1 VSGRTLT
8 FWTPLAAAAFAA
20 GAVLRLWNLRDQV
33 LGGDETHAIRAAL
46 NFSLSKILVTY
57 QQTDNCI
64 PLTALDKLFMLAK
77 VPLTEM
83 ILRLPVLFCG
93 LAALFLIPWA
103 FSRAFASDGR
113 KETISIFRFLLAI
126 SPVLTLYSRIARS
139 YMPLVLLSSTAVMA
153 FYSWWRSRGLKS
165 GFAYVVFGALALW
178 FHLAA
183 GPIVAA
189 PFLFALGETVAK
201 VEDRRRNL
209 RDLVFMGLAMAATCL
224 VFLFPALES
233 LVEVITSKHV
243 DQSIPWR
250 SLLPAL
256 LELQA
261 GTGYGWL
268 ALLFGLAALAGL
280 VRLFRAERRLALFT
294 ATVVAG
300 HAIGLLILSPFG
312 LANPVICARYL
323 LPVLPFVL
331 LWVAAAFG
339 LPWRQE
345 AKGRVYA
352 LQGAA
357 GAAFVL
363 ALLAAGP
370 FADPA
375 TWRTSFL
382 HHNDFVAFYK
392 PRPQLPAG
400 ALPDFYRG
408 LHGETLVEF
417 PWTFLWEANRSF
429 YLYQQVHGGR
439 VIVSTPQRLLYQ
451 PPLALRNAV
460 APEPAAICRSG
471 ARYLVVHRAV
481 AREEDVIAA
490 GAESEIAPPFRRM
503 LREEGTRLGDR
514 LRKEWGAPLYAD
526 PALRAWDLRAACG
539 APHAPIPAA
548 SASAATAS
556 PATKLPGR

>member
-93 LAALFLIPWA
+93 LAALFLLPWA

>member
-1 VSGRTLT
+1 MS
-8 FWTPLAAAAFAA
+8 LAVAAFVA

-46 NFSLSKILVTY
+46 NFPLSKILVTY

-64 PLTALDKLFMLAK
+64 PLTALDKLFMLAG

-83 ILRLPVLFCG
+83 LMRLPVLLCG
-93 LAALFLIPWA
+93 LAALLVLPWA
-103 FSRAFASDGR
+103 FGRAFENGTHR
-113 KETISIFRFLLAI
+113 GTLLVYRGLLAI
-126 SPVLTLYSRIARS
+126 SPALVLYSRIARS
-139 YMPLVLLSSTAVMA
+139 YLPMVLFSCAAVMA
-153 FYSWWRSRGLKS
+153 FYSWWRRHTWKAGT
-165 GFAYVVFGALALW
+165 AYVAFGALALW
-178 FHLAA
+178 FHLGA
-183 GPIVAA
+183 GPMVAA
-189 PFLFALGETVAK
+189 PFLFGLARTLAQLP
-201 VEDRRRNL
+201 RRGWKPSLRPL
-209 RDLVFMGLAMAATCL
+209 RDLVFLGLAMVFACL

-243 DQSIPWR
+243 EQSIPWR

-261 GTGYGWL
+261 GTAYGWL
-268 ALLFGLAALAGL
+268 ALLFGLAALAGV

-294 ATVVAG
+294 ATVVVG
-300 HAIGLLILSPFG
+300 HAIGLLVLSPFG

-339 LPWRQE
+339 LPWRRE
-345 AKGRVYA
+345 ATRGAYV
-352 LQGAA
+352 LQAAAA
-357 GAAFVL
+357 GLFAL

-375 TWRTSFL
+375 ARRTSFL

-392 PRPQLPAG
+392 PRPRLPEG
-400 ALPDFYRG
+400 ALPGFYRG

-439 VIVSTPQRLLYQ
+439 VIVSTPQRLLCQ

-481 AREEDVIAA
+481 AREEDAIAA

-503 LREEGTRLGDR
+503 LREEAARLGDR
-514 LRKEWGAPLYAD
+514 LKQEWGAPLYSD
-526 PALRAWDLRAACG
+526 PALRAWDLRAVCG
-539 APHAPIPAA
+539 APQRPTPAA

-556 PATKLPGR
+556 PAMKLPGR

>member
-1 VSGRTLT
+1 V
-8 FWTPLAAAAFAA
+8 AAFAA

-46 NFSLSKILVTY
+46 NFSLRQILVTY

-64 PLTALDKLFMLAK
+64 PLTALDKLLMLAG

-83 ILRLPVLFCG
+83 LMRLPVLLCG
-93 LAALFLIPWA
+93 LAALLVLPWA
-103 FSRAFASDGR
+103 FGRACENGTHR
-113 KETISIFRFLLAI
+113 GTLLVYRGLLAI
-126 SPVLTLYSRIARS
+126 SPALVLYSRIARS
-139 YMPLVLLSSTAVMA
+139 YLPMVLLSFGAVMA
-153 FYSWWRSRGLKS
+153 FYSWWRRRSWKAGT
-165 GFAYVVFGALALW
+165 AYVVLGALALW
-178 FHLAA
+178 FHLGA

-189 PFLFALGETVAK
+189 PFLFGVIRTLAQLP
-201 VEDRRRNL
+201 RRGWKPSLRPL
-209 RDLVFMGLAMAATCL
+209 RDLIFLGLVMIFACL

-233 LVEVITSKHV
+233 LVEVITGKHV
-243 DQSIPWR
+243 EQAIPWR

-268 ALLFGLAALAGL
+268 ALLFGLAAMAGL

-294 ATVVAG
+294 VAMVVG
-300 HAIGLLILSPFG
+300 HAIGLFVLSPFG

-323 LPVLPFVL
+323 LPVLPFML
-331 LWVAAAFG
+331 FWVAAAFG
-339 LPWRQE
+339 LPWRRE
-345 AKGRVYA
+345 ATRAMYV
-352 LQGAA
+352 LQGTVA
-357 GAAFVL
+357 GLFVL

-375 TWRTSFL
+375 ARRTSFL

-392 PRPQLPAG
+392 PRPRLPAG

-408 LHGETLVEF
+408 LHGETVVEL

-439 VIVSTPQRLLYQ
+439 VIVSTPQRLLSQ

-460 APEPAAICRSG
+460 APEPAAICGSG

-481 AREEDVIAA
+481 AREEDAIAG
-490 GAESEIAPPFRRM
+490 GAESEIAPAFRRM
-503 LREEGTRLGDR
+503 LREEGTRLGER
-514 LRKEWGAPLYAD
+514 LKKEWGAPLYSD
-526 PALRAWDLRAACG
+526 PALRAWDLRAVCG
-539 APHAPIPAA
+539 APQRPAPTA

-556 PATKLPGR
+556 PATTLPGR